1 MKLKFKIQ
9 QYQTDAV
16 QSVVDVF
23 KGQPNQANLT
33 YKMDKG
39 KLYVVD
45 SKSQHIKLVQTS
57 LYTAEKSF
65 FANGSDNEA
74 DNGLGYKN
82 NRLAIDKV
90 TLFDNIRQVQLAN
103 NIHQDEKLVDKLGA
117 CQLDV
122 EMETGTG
129 KTYVYIKTMFELN
142 KHYGWTKFI
151 VVVPSVAIR
160 EGVKKSFDITVD
172 HFMEQYGKKARY
184 FIYDSSSLNDIDT
197 FSQSND
203 ISVMIINTQAF
214 NTMKE
219 GAKNKAARIIN
230 SERDEFGSRKPIAV
244 LAANNP
250 IIILDEP
257 QKMGGAATQTALK
270 AFNPLFTL
278 NYSATH
284 KEHHNTVYVLDA
296 LDAYN
301 HKLVKKIEV
310 VGFELKN
317 LKGTDSYI
325 YFAELLL
332 SKDKAPQVRLEMEQQ
347 SQGSGT
353 IKRIYKKLGEGDDLY
368 SESGFMEQY
377 KGYQITDIVVD
388 SLHPARSLVKF
399 GNGVTLQLKEVI
411 GNVTA
416 DHKARIQIRET
427 IKAHFRKES
436 QLFHRGIKCLS
447 LFFIDEV
454 AKYRQYDEDGNAMLG
469 RYGEIFEQEY
479 RAELNENQNMYDPS
493 YMQYLSCISVGKT
506 HEGYFSI
513 DPKTKRVKDSGDKKG
528 EGSDDVSAYDLIMKD
543 KERLLSLDPTY
554 SPVRFIF
561 SHSAL
566 REGWDNPN
574 IFQICSLRQANSI
587 SQKRQ
592 EVGRGLRLC
601 VDNKGIRQDADT
613 LQGQVHNINRLTVI
627 ASEGYADFVSD
638 LQKNI
643 SEDLYDRPKVADPE
657 YFEGKTFT
665 IEDGSRHSITKQEAN
680 KIYFYLA
687 TNSYIDA
694 DNHVTDTYR
703 TASADGT
710 LAALPTEIQPYG
722 KWIHKLVQGIW
733 NPSALDGMIED
744 GSKPQ
749 TPENKLN
756 ANFNKKEFQELWNRI
771 NHKYAY
777 TVSFDSQELIEK
789 AVAAIDKELNVSQL
803 SYVVTRGVQ
812 RDDLKHDDMGHGGKG
827 MMVQEEMQHD
837 DLNTDVV
844 STVKYDLLGKI
855 AANTKLTRKTIA
867 TILTSILPSKFDMYK
882 MNPEEF
888 IRRVSRLILE
898 QKATIIVDHISYNEI
913 EGSYDSAIFTEEKHT
928 SLDKAYEGKKSI
940 VDYVFTDGTAIQ
952 SVERKFV
959 ENLDTSTD
967 VAVYAKLPK
976 GFHIPTPVGNYSPDW
991 AIAFKEGTVK
1001 HVYFVAETKGSMSSL
1016 DLREIEKGK
1025 IACADKLFEQLS
1037 GSGIYY
1043 HKVTNYDDLM
1053 EWVK

>member
-16 QSVVDVF
+16 ESVVNVF
-23 KGQPNQANLT
+23 KGQPNQANLS
-33 YKMDKG
+33 YRMDKG
-39 KLYVVD
+39 KVYVVD
-45 SKSQHIKLVQTS
+45 SKTHNSKMVQTT
-57 LYTAEKSF
+57 LTY
-65 FANGSDNEA
+65 D
-74 DNGLGYKN
+74 DDGLGYKN
-82 NRLAIDKV
+82 NRLVIDGLS
-90 TLFDNIRQVQLAN
+90 LFDNIHKVQTEN
-103 NIHQDEKLVDKLGA
+103 DIHLDEELCCKLGA

-214 NTMKE
+214 NTIKE

-257 QKMGGAATQTALK
+257 QKMGGNATQTALK

-940 VDYVFTDGTAIQ
+940 VDWVFTDGTAKM

-959 ENLDTSTD
+959 TDLDTSSD

-1043 HKVTNYDDLM
+1043 HKVTDYDELM
-1053 EWVK
+1053 KWVK

>member
-16 QSVVDVF
+16 ESVINVF
-23 KGQPNQANLT
+23 KGQPNQANLE
-33 YKMDKG
+33 YRMDKG

-45 SKSQHIKLVQTS
+45 SKKHDIKFVQTNV
-57 LYTAEKSF
+57 
-65 FANGSDNEA
+65 FADSDDAGN
-74 DNGLGYKN
+74 NLGYKN
-82 NRLAIDKV
+82 NRLAMDKV
-90 TLFDNIRQVQLAN
+90 ALFDNIRQIQTEN
-103 NIHQDEKLVDKLGA
+103 NIHQDEELCQKLGA

-142 KHYGWTKFI
+142 KQYGWTKFI
-151 VVVPSVAIR
+151 VVVPSIAIR

-332 SKDKAPQVRLEMEQQ
+332 SKDKAPQVRLEIEQQ
-347 SQGSGT
+347 STTGA
-353 IKRIYKKLGEGDDLY
+353 IKRIYKKVGEGDDLY
-368 SESGFMEQY
+368 SASGNMLQY
-377 KGYQITDIVVD
+377 KGFMITDIVVD
-388 SLHPARSLVKF
+388 VRQPSRSQVKF
-399 GNGVTLQLKEVI
+399 SNGESLMLKEVI

-436 QLFHRGIKCLS
+436 ALFHRGIKCLS

-454 AKYRQYDEDGNAMLG
+454 AKYRQYDEDGKKMLG

-479 RAELNENQNMYDPS
+479 RAELNENQNMYDPE
-493 YMQYLSCISVGKT
+493 YMQYLSCIPVNKT

-513 DPKTKRVKDSGDKKG
+513 DPKTKRFKDSKENK
-528 EGSDDVSAYDLIMKD
+528 ETGSDDVSAYDLIMKD

-601 VDNKGIRQDADT
+601 VDNKGVRQDADT
-613 LQGQVHNINRLTVI
+613 LQGQVQQINRLTVI
-627 ASEGYADFVSD
+627 ASEGYADFVND

-643 SEDLYDRPKVADPE
+643 SEDLYDRPKD
-657 YFEGKTFT
+657 
-665 IEDGSRHSITKQEAN
+665 S
-680 KIYFYLA
+680 
-687 TNSYIDA
+687 
-694 DNHVTDTYR
+694 
-703 TASADGT
+703 
-710 LAALPTEIQPYG
+710 
-722 KWIHKLVQGIW
+722 
-733 NPSALDGMIED
+733 SALDGMIEN
-744 GSKPQ
+744 GSTPQ
-749 TPENKLN
+749 TPENRLN
-756 ANFNKKEFQELWNRI
+756 ENFTKKEFQELWNRI

-777 TVSFDSQELIEK
+777 TVNFESKELIEK
-789 AVAAIDKELNVSQL
+789 AIAAINKELVVSRL

-812 RDDLKHDDMGHGGKG
+812 KTELKHDDMKAGS

-837 DLNTDVV
+837 DLRTDVV

-855 AANTKLTRKTIA
+855 AANTRLTRKTIA
-867 TILTSILPSKFDMYK
+867 GILSQIMPSKFDMYK
-882 MNPEEF
+882 VNPEEF

-913 EGSYDSAIFTEEKHT
+913 AGSYDSAIFTEEKHT
-928 SLDKAYEGKKSI
+928 SLDKAYQGRKSI
-940 VDYVFTDGTAIQ
+940 VDYVFTDGTAKQ

-959 ENLDTSTD
+959 EDLDTSTD

-991 AIAFKEGTVK
+991 AIAFKDGAVK
-1001 HVYFVAETKGSMSSL
+1001 HVYFVAETKGSMSTL
-1016 DLREIEKGK
+1016 DLRGIEDGK
-1025 IACADKLFEQLS
+1025 IACADRLFEQLS